1 MPRQKNTDN
10 SRASNSTAK
19 CNFNAIQYGNDHG
32 RIAFGKVHKK
42 ADVTSSVMLEAKD
55 GRHKFSMDH
64 DGQRKGWTTL
74 TSPGSIQ
81 MKCGHD
87 FEEEE
92 DAFFLEAINGDIDII
107 ATNGKIRLQANDIEL
122 VTVGG
127 DTDAGHIKM
136 TASESIT
143 LDAKKI
149 TCTGKNLVRLATP
162 NTLDLVANGQ
172 MKFISGVCRAATNGS
187 AQKDSKYNHKFFND
201 KEFSVN

>member
-1 MPRQKNTDN
+1 MSTQKNTEN
-10 SRASNSTAK
+10 SRAASSTAK
-19 CNFNAIQYGNDHG
+19 CNYNAIQYGNDHG

-55 GRHKFSMDH
+55 GRHKFYMDH

-74 TSPGSIQ
+74 SSPGSIQ

-87 FEEEE
+87 LEEEE
-92 DAFFLEAINGDIDII
+92 DGFFLESINGDIDII
-107 ATNGKIRLQANDIEL
+107 ATNGKIRLQANDIEF
-122 VTVGG
+122 VSVGG
-127 DTDAGHIKM
+127 GTDSGHIKM

-143 LDAKKI
+143 MDAKKI
-149 TCTGKNLVRLATP
+149 MATGKNLVKLKSP

-172 MKFISGVCRAATNGS
+172 MKFISGVCRTITNGS

-201 KEFSVN
+201 KEFSV

>member
-1 MPRQKNTDN
+1 MPTRKNTEN
-10 SRASNSTAK
+10 SRKGSDTAK
-19 CNFNAIQYGNDHG
+19 CNYNAIQLGNDHG

-55 GRHKFSMDH
+55 GRHKFYMDH

-74 TSPGSIQ
+74 SSPGSIQ
-81 MKCGHD
+81 MRCGHD
-87 FEEEE
+87 LDEEE
-92 DAFFLEAINGDIDII
+92 DGFFLEAINGDIDII

-143 LDAKKI
+143 MDAKKI